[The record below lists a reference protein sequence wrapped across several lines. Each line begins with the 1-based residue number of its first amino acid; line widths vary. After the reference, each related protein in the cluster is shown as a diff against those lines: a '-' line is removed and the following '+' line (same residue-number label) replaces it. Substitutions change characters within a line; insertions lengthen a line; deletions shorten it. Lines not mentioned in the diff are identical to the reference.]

1 MSLMLFLTG
10 DGFVPPAGTPRL
22 VSFDDPKPPRLP
34 YGDDRSNTAVRSAN
48 TALVV
53 GVLEQGP
60 ATANE
65 VALLTGIRVQSVRR
79 ILWDLVD
86 SESAC
91 STGESPAHF
100 FLAGKEGND
109 A

>member
-1 MSLMLFLTG
+1 MSLMIFFTG

-22 VSFDDPKPPRLP
+22 VSFDDPKPVRLP

-53 GVLEQGP
+53 GVLEQGK

-86 SESAC
+86 SGSAC
-91 STGESPAHF
+91 ATDESPIRF